1 MSAKLL
7 NYESK
12 YVKDSIK
19 QLNQGATVY
28 AISNKMKR
36 DIEQAIDNL
45 GLDVTRETMQ
55 GYWQYTLKENER

>member
-1 MSAKLL
+1 MTVKNL

-12 YVKDSIK
+12 FINDSIK

-45 GLDVTRETMQ
+45 GLDVVSETMLD
-55 GYWQYTLKENER
+55 YWQYFLNNVDK